1 MEALMIVTELIR
13 DVSSYRD
20 QHELTQWGLV
30 PTMGYLHEGH
40 LSLIRQARK
49 ENDKLAVSIFVNP
62 TQFAPEEDLESYP
75 RDMDRDIQLLEEEKV
90 DLVFTPTVE
99 TMYPYSYQTYVTV
112 KEVSRALEGK
122 TRPAHFQGVTTIV
135 SKLFNIV
142 RPSKAYFGQKDAQQC
157 VVIKRMVKDLNID
170 VEIVVC
176 PIVRESDGLAMS
188 TRNVRLPREDRAAAP
203 IIYRSL
209 VETTK
214 NFAEG
219 ERNADALKRGM
230 LDILSTEPRARAD
243 YVSIADAMS
252 LKELTTVERGA
263 LLSTAVYFGSIRLID
278 NMYFQ

>member
-176 PIVRESDGLAMS
+176 PIVRGSDGLAMS

-219 ERNADALKRGM
+219 ERNADALIRGM